1 MALPRSLL
9 GELMTLPLTPYKASR
24 EVTLLPIL
32 RPIDGFGI
40 SVSVPRFMPLLTL
53 NSGDATE

>member
-1 MALPRSLL
+1 
-9 GELMTLPLTPYKASR
+9 MTLPLTPYKASR

-40 SVSVPRFMPLLTL
+40 SVSVARFMPLLAL